1 MGSYTVLTL
10 EEEGEITRTVFAI
23 TVVVLAIS
31 MFTALGSLRVARA
44 LETIY
49 IRADGS
55 IEPPA
60 APIQRNGNIFTLTNN
75 IASDFDGI
83 VVERNNTILDG
94 AGLTIQGT
102 SAPSSKG
109 IYLSIVSNV
118 TIKNVEVKAFE
129 FGIDLYSS
137 VENDIDENEVTYNT
151 YGILADT
158 YSTQNR
164 IDHNNVTHNDYGIND
179 WGYSDFNSIIGN
191 NIIANNL
198 AGVWIAGSS
207 GTNITLNTV
216 ADNGQYGISLETSS
230 NNRIYHNDFINNV
243 NQVHLYDSTGIW
255 DNGYPSGGNYWSDY
269 SGVDSN
275 GDGIGDTPYSIDE
288 NNQDRY
294 PLMKPWTNIV
304 VSEVTSPR
312 NIMGQGYASYTYVSV
327 QNQGWNTETIN
338 ITIYANTTPTIQE
351 QMTLASRSSVNATLI
366 WASSSLS
373 KGNYTISAYAQ
384 PVSGEIDTADNN
396 FTDSWVFV
404 SIPGDINGD
413 QYVNAKDAVLLG
425 KAFNSN
431 QGQSSFNPNADTNG
445 DQWCNAK
452 DAVILGT
459 HFNEHWE

>member
-1 MGSYTVLTL
+1 MGPYTVLTL

-23 TVVVLAIS
+23 TVVVLVIS

-60 APIQRNGNIFTLTNN
+60 APIQRNGNIFTLMNN

-109 IYLSIVSNV
+109 IYLSILSNV
-118 TIKNVEVKAFE
+118 TIKNVKVKAFE

-137 VENDIDENEVTYNT
+137 VENDIVENDIAYNT

-207 GTNITLNTV
+207 ETNITLNTV

-243 NQVHLYDSTGIW
+243 NQVYIYDSTGIW
-255 DNGYPSGGNYWSDY
+255 DNGYSSGGNYWSDY

-275 GDGIGDTPYSIDE
+275 GDGIGDTPYPIDE

-304 VSEVTSPR
+304 ISEVTSPR
-312 NIMGQGYASYTYVSV
+312 NIIGQGYSSYIYVSV
-327 QNQGWNTETIN
+327 QNQGWNTETID

-366 WASSSLS
+366 WDSSSLS

-384 PVSGEIDTADNN
+384 PVSGETDTADN
-396 FTDSWVFV
+396 TYEDGWVLV
-404 SIPGDINGD
+404 SCVGDVNGDKKTSIADIVLVIGKFGTTPSSLGWNPNMDIDGNDKVTIGDI
-413 QYVNAKDAVLLG
+413 
-425 KAFNSN
+425 
-431 QGQSSFNPNADTNG
+431 
-445 DQWCNAK
+445 
-452 DAVILGT
+452 VITINNFGNIWT
-459 HFNEHWE
+459 